1 MRALI
6 IITLI
11 VLILTVYFRYENF
24 QMSNNELNFDKSLR
38 RFTRFKKKVPNA
50 VMKRING
57 DIIYYNKH
65 GNFFRGKGKNF
76 ILPGVFHR
84 PMNGR
89 TIVTKFLMGRPKSS
103 DSQIN
108 NLF

>member
-24 QMSNNELNFDKSLR
+24 QMSNNDVNFDKSLR

-50 VMKRING
+50 VMRRING
-57 DIIYYNKH
+57 DIIYYNKF
-65 GNFFRGKGKNF
+65 GNFFKGKGKHM

-84 PMNGR
+84 PLNGK
-89 TIVTKFLMGRPKSS
+89 TIITKFLMGRPKSS

-108 NLF
+108 NLL

>member
-11 VLILTVYFRYENF
+11 VLTVYFRYENF

-57 DIIYYNKH
+57 DIIYYDKH
-65 GNFFRGKGKNF
+65 GNFFRGKGKNL

-89 TIVTKFLMGRPKSS
+89 TIVTKFLIGRPKSS
-103 DSQIN
+103 NSQIN
-108 NLF
+108 NLL